1 GHSRSRVDAG
11 DFQYWDVGDIVG
23 ASGTLFRDKT
33 GELTVQVDELRLLAK
48 CLRPLPE
55 KYHGLTDQEL
65 RYRQRYLDL
74 IMNEGSRRV
83 FRTRARIVS
92 YIRAF
97 LESQDYLEVET
108 PMMQV
113 IPGGAL
119 ARPFKT
125 YHNALDMTIYLRIA
139 PEL

>member
-1 GHSRSRVDAG
+1 PPGREPERLPGVYE
-11 DFQYWDVGDIVG
+11 DFKHWEVGDIVG
-23 ASGTLFRDKT
+23 AEGVLFKTKT
-33 GELTVQVDELRLLAK
+33 GERTVQVDELRLLAK

-97 LESQDYLEVET
+97 LESQDYLEAET
-108 PMMQV
+108 PLMQV
-113 IPGGAL
+113 IPAG
-119 ARPFKT
+119 
-125 YHNALDMTIYLRIA
+125 
-139 PEL
+139 